1 VGTVTRITSRTN
13 PLLARLRRLAGDG
26 ASSRRLGLVLL
37 EGEHLC
43 SAWLARPNAR
53 VPQAIVSETAWEEPR
68 LRALADA
75 ADAVAIV
82 PAATLASFGTLE
94 SPAPIAFLVPM
105 PEPVAIDARAP
116 SIVLDRIQDP
126 GNVGSVLRSAAAF
139 GFTQAIAL
147 VGTAALWSPKVVRG
161 GMGAHFGLRLVEGA
175 APEALA
181 GSRYPCSAPAR
192 TPSDDLATARCHG
205 RARGCS
211 GTKGRASRARS
222 PAVARRCSRSRSPA
236 AANRSTS
243 PQRRRS
249 ACTKLCGR
257 ARPWQA
263 PGRIDDEEID
273 HATHDRLRL
282 DRAGKA

>member
-26 ASSRRLGLVLL
+26 ASSRRLDLILL

-75 ADAVAIV
+75 ADAAAIV
-82 PAATLASFGTLE
+82 PAATLASLGTLE

-147 VGTAALWSPKVVRG
+147 VGTAALWSPKVVRA

-181 GSRYPCSAPAR
+181 GLAVPMFGASSHAERRLGDGALPWPCAWVFGHEGQGVASEVAGRCEAV
-192 TPSDDLATARCHG
+192 LAIPQPG
-205 RARGCS
+205 GGES
-211 GTKGRASRARS
+211 LN
-222 PAVARRCSRSRSPA
+222 VA
-236 AANRSTS
+236 AAAAICLYETVRTRA
-243 PQRRRS
+243 PL
-249 ACTKLCGR
+249 AG
-257 ARPWQA
+257 ARPH
-263 PGRIDDEEID
+263 R
-273 HATHDRLRL
+273 
-282 DRAGKA
+282 

>member
-1 VGTVTRITSRTN
+1 MGTVTRITSRTN
-13 PLLARLRRLAGDG
+13 PQLARLRRLAGDG

-43 SAWLARPNAR
+43 RAWLARPNAR

-82 PAATLASFGTLE
+82 PAATLASLGTFE

-126 GNVGSVLRSAAAF
+126 GNVGSVLRSAAAL

-147 VGTAALWSPKVVRG
+147 VGTAALWSPKVVRA

-181 GSRYPCSAPAR
+181 GLAVPMFGASSHAERRLGDGALPWPCAWVFGHEGQGVASEVAGRCEAV
-192 TPSDDLATARCHG
+192 LAIPQPG
-205 RARGCS
+205 GGES
-211 GTKGRASRARS
+211 LN
-222 PAVARRCSRSRSPA
+222 VA
-236 AANRSTS
+236 AAAAICLYETVRTRA
-243 PQRRRS
+243 PL
-249 ACTKLCGR
+249 AG
-257 ARPWQA
+257 ARPH
-263 PGRIDDEEID
+263 R
-273 HATHDRLRL
+273 
-282 DRAGKA
+282 